1 MSGRNKAYVIDA
13 LRTPLGKRNGILSG
27 VNSVDLLATLLG
39 QIVRKNGLNPEKV
52 DDIIIGCVDQVGEQ
66 GANIARNAWL
76 SAGFPEI
83 VPGVT
88 VDRQCGSSLQ
98 SVQFAAFGIMSG
110 MQDLVIAGGV
120 ESMSRVP
127 MFSNIE
133 VRGTPITNSLSE
145 RYGLKDEWF
154 SQAAGA
160 ELIAKEFGIS
170 REDMDKFS
178 LRSHMNAAESEVH
191 LSNEIVPLEVKVS
204 SNPGEIQ
211 IVQHD
216 EGVRKNTSMEKLSG
230 LRPAFDGLQLITA
243 GNSSQITDGA
253 SAAIIAS
260 ENAVRNYGFE
270 PILEIESMGA
280 VGVDP
285 VTMLKGPI
293 PVTEKVLRLASMQL
307 EDIDVFEVNEAFA
320 PVVLAWQKHFGI
332 ETGKIN
338 PHGGAI
344 ALGHPLGATGTRIL
358 STMLNTMKSEKKD
371 HGLIAIC
378 EGGGMANGAVLSR
391 L

>member
-1 MSGRNKAYVIDA
+1 MPMERKAYIIDS
-13 LRTPLGKRNGILSG
+13 LRTPLGRRNGVLSG
-27 VNSVDLLATLLG
+27 VNSVDLLSGLL
-39 QIVRKNGLNPEKV
+39 QEIVGRSNAGNENF

-76 SAGFPEI
+76 SAGFDEN

-98 SVQFAAFGIMSG
+98 AVQFAAFGVMSG
-110 MQDLVIAGGV
+110 MQDLIIAGGV

-127 MFSNIE
+127 MFSNLE
-133 VRGTPITNSLSE
+133 VRGSPITRSISE

-154 SQAAGA
+154 SQAEGA
-160 ELIAKEFGIS
+160 EMIANEYGIT
-170 REDMDKFS
+170 REDMDGFS
-178 LRSHMNAAESEVH
+178 FRSHMKAAESETH
-191 LSNEIVPLEVKVS
+191 FKSEIHPVEVNVGA
-204 SNPGEIQ
+204 NPAE
-211 IVQHD
+211 VQLVEHD
-216 EGVRKNTSMEKLSG
+216 EGVRKNTSLEKLAS
-230 LRPAFDGLQLITA
+230 LKPAFNGLNLITA

-260 ENAVRNYGFE
+260 KEAVDRYGLE
-270 PILEIESMGA
+270 PRAEITSLGA

-293 PVTEKVLRLASMQL
+293 PVTEKILKKASL
-307 EDIDVFEVNEAFA
+307 GIEDIDVFEVNEAFA
-320 PVVLAWQKHFGI
+320 PVVLAWQKHFEVPLGR
-332 ETGKIN
+332 IN

-344 ALGHPLGATGTRIL
+344 ALGHPLGATGTRIV
-358 STMLNTMKSEKKD
+358 STILNTLLSDKKD
-371 HGLIAIC
+371 RGLIAIC
-378 EGGGMANGAVLSR
+378 EGGGMANGAIIER